1 MGWSTIVKFVSIP
14 QFIMGNGSQFIFK
27 TIEEQIQFFNSHVV
41 TSLTY
46 ENQSYM
52 RLTGGTARF
61 KVNADTL
68 TSLAPN
74 WIMFQNKDFGE
85 KWFFANITDF
95 YYISPKV
102 TEVTYSVD
110 SFQSFMFDIVWDLK
124 SYIAR
129 RSWCSYDST
138 TRLANLPM
146 EDIDIGS
153 EYVIADCVFDFNDST
168 GDQNDDQWYYLL
180 LTKKLTKTG
189 STHHTVTPTKNLS
202 YYTGNTEVTKE
213 YHNGQVNV
221 LYGYVMNYRCL
232 YACVTNGLF
241 QSDCDLVNALQMCVQ
256 LPFGDS
262 MFESGLDNIAGDI
275 TTKSSPKFGSN
286 LPEGS
291 KCYDQAHFGNM
302 TKQTNVNHWS
312 ESLCDY
318 IKKIMHDDDSTWSYN
333 SDLPDSAIGKYLLR
347 YPYSLLEIYDFYN
360 QPLSVGINQINP
372 ISPFSNVGTN
382 KSLETY
388 KYAAIGQN
396 PMLVYGLKN
405 YMNTGY
411 SNNFNSKNTIGNIYG
426 YSSSALNT
434 IQASIQLPIIS
445 DYLASFLQSNMN
457 QINAQR
463 ANLRDTLQTQLNN
476 AGASL
481 QASATS
487 IAVSQ
492 RNALI
497 NARTTAQNSYLQTQ
511 SSLNAQ
517 VASLTT
523 QRNSDISVNHI
534 NASALETKQSLTN
547 QANIFSTVSG
557 AASSGFF
564 GLMTGMPWFGVL
576 GAATGFAA
584 GMTNRRLQAADIN
597 SQISLNN
604 QQGKNIQAQYN
615 TSVTNAVNLAAASNK
630 ANANTLRAA
639 MQITA
644 NTAEASNAQ
653 AQAAFGNATRT
664 ATTAYQNE
672 IRSLNA
678 RIQDAKNV
686 PPSVQNMGNNY
697 SNYNVMYNRDCIKY
711 TTKAI
716 PPEQMR
722 RVIDY
727 FTRYGFLTNRSEN
740 LKTIKD
746 RFLNNNLPGFFIQTV
761 NANVAGQIP
770 MEHLTAI
777 RDMLD
782 AGVHFWTKD
791 HYLDYDA
798 MKGV

>member
-1 MGWSTIVKFVSIP
+1 MGWSTTVKFVSIP
-14 QFIMGNGSQFIFK
+14 QFIMGNGSEFIFK
-27 TIEEQIQFFNSHVV
+27 TLQEQLDFFNSHVV

-52 RLTGGTARF
+52 RLTGGTAKF
-61 KVNADTL
+61 KVNADSL
-68 TSLAPN
+68 TALAPN
-74 WIMFQNKDFGE
+74 WIMFQNKDFGD

-95 YYISPKV
+95 FYISPKV
-102 TEVTYSVD
+102 TEITYSVD
-110 SFQSFMFDIVWDLK
+110 SLQSFMFEIDWNLK

-129 RSWCSYDST
+129 RTWCSEDST
-138 TRLANLPM
+138 TRLANLPL
-146 EDIDIGS
+146 EDLDIGS
-153 EYVIADCVFDFNDST
+153 QYLIADCVFDFNDST

-180 LTKKLTKTG
+180 LTKKLTSSG
-189 STHHTVTPTKNLS
+189 STHHTVTPDKTLS
-202 YYTGNTEVTKE
+202 FYRGNTEVTKS

-256 LPFGDS
+256 LPFGNS
-262 MFESGLDNIAGDI
+262 MFETSIENIASKI
-275 TTKSSPKFGSN
+275 STKSSPSFGEN
-286 LPEGS
+286 LPSGS

-302 TKQTNVNHWS
+302 VKEVDIANWS
-312 ESLCDY
+312 DSLCDY
-318 IKKIMHDDDSTWSYN
+318 ISKTIHDDNSTWTYN
-333 SDLPDSAIGKYLLR
+333 SGLPSSAIGRYLLR

-360 QPLSVGINQINP
+360 QPLTLGINDINP
-372 ISPFSNVGTN
+372 NSPFSNVGGGG
-382 KSLETY
+382 KLPTY

-411 SNNFNSKNTIGNIYG
+411 STNFNSKNTVGNIYG
-426 YSSSALNT
+426 YSSGALNT

-487 IAVSQ
+487 IAVAQ
-492 RNALI
+492 RNSLI
-497 NARTTAQNSYLQTQ
+497 SARTTAQNSYLQTQ

-523 QRNSDISVNHI
+523 QRNADISVNHI
-534 NASALETKQSLTN
+534 NASALDTKLSSTATTN
-547 QANIFSTVSG
+547 LLSATSQALGSG
-557 AASSGFF
+557 MF
-564 GLMTGMPWFGVL
+564 GLMTGQPWFAVAGA
-576 GAATGFAA
+576 GAAFASGVSNA
-584 GMTNRRLQAADIN
+584 WTQGQDIKA
-597 SQISLNN
+597 QIALNN

-615 TSVTNAVNLAAASNK
+615 TSVNNANNLAAASNK

-664 ATTAYQNE
+664 ATTAYHNE
-672 IRSLNA
+672 IRALNA

-697 SNYNVMYNRDCIKY
+697 SNYNTMYNRDMIKY
-711 TTKAI
+711 TTKAVC
-716 PPEQMR
+716 PEQMR
-722 RVIDY
+722 RLIDY
-727 FTRYGFLTNRSEN
+727 FSKYGFLTNRMEN

-746 RFLNNNLPGFFIQTV
+746 RFLNNNKPGFYIQTV
-761 NANVAGQIP
+761 NANVGGKIP

-791 HYLDYDA
+791 NYLNYDA
-798 MKGV
+798 MKEV